1 MGTKE
6 SPLNHKKNDKTQA
19 FYQKLMQATNAV
31 GAPHFGTQPEED
43 RSINISRDDSI
54 TPGMFKP
61 DPLNPGHYK
70 AHEVTIKAMRKDIFV
85 GGSDEFIDLEKP
97 YTCQN
102 CSHKLDTQFWIFC
115 PYCEA
120 SFPKDLE

>member
-1 MGTKE
+1 M
-6 SPLNHKKNDKTQA
+6 SKKNRDETEA

-31 GAPHFGTQPEED
+31 DAPHFGRQPEEQ
-43 RSINISRDDSI
+43 RQVNIRRDDSVS
-54 TPGMFKP
+54 PGMFKP

-70 AHEVTIKAMRKDIFV
+70 AHEVTIRAMRKDLFV

-97 YTCQN
+97 YTCQKCGQN
-102 CSHKLDTQFWIFC
+102 LDIQFWVFC